1 METARPRAVGL
12 RREGAPAPRRLA
24 ELAPSPKRKRERDR
38 SLRPQHWPSSSRFV
52 LNGALLMRISDFI
65 ARTITQRR
73 ALVWCGVAA
82 LTIVCIVIL
91 LTSLRLDS
99 EIFNVLPGKF
109 PSVQGLKIYDH
120 DFEQT
125 RELTFALVCDPQD
138 VDKLEEFAPVFAE
151 RLRGQAWCARVLAG
165 SPMTTADG
173 IRDLQSIAVPLLL
186 NLEPS
191 AFDEAMSILQPD
203 KIRDRL
209 RRLRQQI
216 EAGSP
221 RPQFELSFDPLGLIA
236 PALKPFAQSTAIEQE
251 QPLTSPD
258 RTMRIFLVVTNQK
271 SISAFECQHLMR
283 RVNEFRKTAT
293 DGWDGSRPLQILV
306 TGRSAFVSEISL
318 SMRYDVVATL
328 LGSVVLVGTIFFAGF
343 RRWLPLAGMAF
354 CLLLSCLVALTAG
367 QLLFGRLSMI
377 SVGFCAILVGLGVD
391 FAILTIGRYQQ
402 ARADG
407 ESHQQAIATSVAKLG
422 RAVFFGALTTA
433 VGFLALVLSGAMS
446 FAELGVLIA
455 IGIFVAGLFMC
466 SILFLFVRDDRR
478 STGILPV
485 GPTGILPAGATAS
498 ANIES
503 VKSLP
508 AGKMPVLRHD
518 WLFDLVA
525 RYVRGIVRRPAPM
538 LMFSCAV
545 LLLLTAI
552 GFSPV
557 PPLEF
562 ETSTRSLQP
571 KNIRAGHA
579 LETIMKKMPVRWEP
593 VLAIVR
599 ATNSQELHDYWQKI
613 SAHWREFQ
621 AAGKIRGFSTPA
633 ALCPSPTWMERN
645 RDRLRGINLQAAHQ
659 ALTET
664 LEAEGFS
671 VEAFAPAFALLD
683 DLQRMADPGMPLP
696 NWRTQLP
703 ESSSWWFLIDRYFGQ
718 DPLLTTGFVMTNG
731 PLATHEQSQELQRG
745 LSVPG
750 VPLILTGWT
759 YVLADLQPWSHHQ
772 LLIISALMAIF
783 DISLLAILYRDVR
796 LWLIQIITL
805 AFGIGAMIATMK
817 LLNIHLNLLNV
828 LSFRLV
834 LAIGVDYGIY
844 VVLVWQKTHDVQHD
858 VAGVVKPVLLAGLT
872 AISGFGSL
880 ALARNPALTGLGIAC
895 AIGISWSLIATIF
908 FTLPAMAA
916 AKPKG

>member
-1 METARPRAVGL
+1 MRAV
-12 RREGAPAPRRLA
+12 RALA
-24 ELAPSPKRKRERDR
+24 
-38 SLRPQHWPSSSRFV
+38 SSRGFV
-52 LNGALLMRISDFI
+52 LNGRLLMRISDFI

-73 ALVWCGVAA
+73 ALVWCGVVV
-82 LTIVCIVIL
+82 LIIVCIAIL
-91 LTSLRLDS
+91 FASLRLDS

-125 RELTFALVCDPQD
+125 RELTFALVCDPED

-151 RLRGQAWCARVLAG
+151 RLRGQAWSARVLAG
-165 SPMTTADG
+165 SPMTTPDG

-203 KIRDRL
+203 KIRERL
-209 RRLRQQI
+209 HRLRQQI

-271 SISAFECQHLMR
+271 SISAFECQRLMR

-293 DGWDGSRPLQILV
+293 QGWDGNRPLQVLV
-306 TGRSAFVSEISL
+306 TGRSAFVSEISM

-328 LGSVVLVGTIFFAGF
+328 LGSIVLVGTIFFIGF

-367 QLLFGRLSMI
+367 QLLFGQLSMI

-391 FAILTIGRYQQ
+391 FAILTIGRYHQ
-402 ARADG
+402 ARTDG
-407 ESHQQAIATSVAKLG
+407 EPHQQAIATSVAKLG

-433 VGFLALVLSGAMS
+433 VGFLALALSGAMS
-446 FAELGVLIA
+446 FSELGVLIA

-466 SILFLFVRDDRR
+466 SILFLFVREQSRNNGTR
-478 STGILPV
+478 
-485 GPTGILPAGATAS
+485 
-498 ANIES
+498 
-503 VKSLP
+503 
-508 AGKMPVLRHD
+508 D

-525 RYVRGIVRRPAPM
+525 RYVREVVRRPAPI
-538 LMFSCAV
+538 LMFTCA
-545 LLLLTAI
+545 LLLVLMAI

-557 PPLEF
+557 PPLRF
-562 ETSTRSLQP
+562 EADTRSLQP
-571 KNIRAGHA
+571 KNVRAGQA
-579 LETIMKKMPVRWEP
+579 LDTIMEKMPVRWEP

-599 ATNSQELHDYWQKI
+599 AANSQELHDHWQKI

-621 AAGKIRGFSTPA
+621 EAGNIKGFSTPA
-633 ALCPSPTWMERN
+633 ALCPSPIWMERN
-645 RDRLRGINLQAAHQ
+645 RDRLRGVNFQAARETLIQ
-659 ALTET
+659 T
-664 LEAEGFS
+664 LEADGFS

-683 DLQRMADPGMPLP
+683 DLQRVADPSMPLP

-731 PLATHEQSQELQRG
+731 PLTTHEQSQELQRG
-745 LSVPG
+745 LFVAG

-772 LLIISALMAIF
+772 LLIISALMAMF

-828 LSFRLV
+828 LAFRLV

-844 VVLVWQKTHDVQHD
+844 VVLVWQKTHDIQHD
-858 VAGVVKPVLLAGLT
+858 VAGVLKPVLLAGLT

-895 AIGISWSLIATIF
+895 AIGIFWSLIATIF
-908 FTLPAMAA
+908 FTLPALAT
-916 AKPKG
+916 AKPKR

>member
-1 METARPRAVGL
+1 MSTPE
-12 RREGAPAPRRLA
+12 
-24 ELAPSPKRKRERDR
+24 
-38 SLRPQHWPSSSRFV
+38 
-52 LNGALLMRISDFI
+52 
-65 ARTITQRR
+65 
-73 ALVWCGVAA
+73 
-82 LTIVCIVIL
+82 
-91 LTSLRLDS
+91 
-99 EIFNVLPGKF
+99 
-109 PSVQGLKIYDH
+109 
-120 DFEQT
+120 
-125 RELTFALVCDPQD
+125 
-138 VDKLEEFAPVFAE
+138 
-151 RLRGQAWCARVLAG
+151 
-165 SPMTTADG
+165 G

-209 RRLRQQI
+209 HRLRQKI

-236 PALKPFAQSTAIEQE
+236 PALKPFAQSTVIEQE

-258 RTMRIFLVVTNQK
+258 RTMRIFLVVTNQT

-293 DGWDGSRPLQILV
+293 GGWDGSHPLQILV

-318 SMRYDVVATL
+318 SMRYDVIATL
-328 LGSVVLVGTIFFAGF
+328 LGSVVLVSAIFFAGF

-391 FAILTIGRYQQ
+391 FAILTFGRYQQ
-402 ARADG
+402 ARTDG
-407 ESHQQAIATSVAKLG
+407 EPHQKAIATSVAKLG

-446 FAELGVLIA
+446 FSELGVLIA

-466 SILFLFVRDDRR
+466 SILFLFVRER
-478 STGILPV
+478 SHNSGT
-485 GPTGILPAGATAS
+485 
-498 ANIES
+498 
-503 VKSLP
+503 
-508 AGKMPVLRHD
+508 RD

-525 RYVRGIVRRPAPM
+525 RYVSGILRRPVP
-538 LMFSCAV
+538 LLVFSGAV
-545 LLLLTAI
+545 LLVLSAM

-557 PPLEF
+557 PPLQF
-562 ETSTRSLQP
+562 EASTRSLQP
-571 KNIRAGHA
+571 KNIRASQA
-579 LETIMKKMPVRWEP
+579 LDTIMKKMPVRWEP

-599 ATNSQELHDYWQKI
+599 ATNSQELHGYWQKI
-613 SAHWREFQ
+613 SAHWRELQ
-621 AAGKIRGFSTPA
+621 AAGMIKSFSTPA
-633 ALCPSPTWMERN
+633 ALCPSPIWMERN
-645 RDRLRGINLQAAHQ
+645 RNQLRRTNFQAAHQ
-659 ALTET
+659 TLTET
-664 LEAEGFS
+664 LGAEGFS

-683 DLQRMADPGMPLP
+683 DLRRIADPIVPLP

-718 DPLLTTGFVMTNG
+718 DPLLTTGFVMTNE
-731 PLATHEQSQELQRG
+731 PLTTHEQSQQLQRD
-745 LSVPG
+745 LSVAG
-750 VPLILTGWT
+750 VPLILTSWT

-772 LLIISALMAIF
+772 LLIISALMAVF
-783 DISLLAILYRDVR
+783 DMSLLAILYRDLR
-796 LWLIQIITL
+796 AWLIQIVTL

-817 LLNIHLNLLNV
+817 LLHIHLNLLNV

-844 VVLVWQKTHDVQHD
+844 VVLVWQKTHDIQHD

-880 ALARNPALTGLGIAC
+880 ALARNPALTGLGVAC
-895 AIGISWSLIATIF
+895 AIGIFWSLVATIF